1 MTVKVLNTD
10 FFFLFKAIGVPLK
23 DRYDKV
29 LTVKAILEGKVHFY
43 QGSIFP
49 QGKITRR
56 SDINSNN
63 ILGILNKDR
72 NTKLRHE

>member
-1 MTVKVLNTD
+1 
-10 FFFLFKAIGVPLK
+10 
-23 DRYDKV
+23 
-29 LTVKAILEGKVHFY
+29 VKAILEGKVHFY